1 MESCKQTCIHT
12 YVTCSAYLE
21 VRDRIT
27 CLAKLNTDWRRT
39 QTADPPQRP
48 SNQTRW
54 SRGFVWEKSTVLL
67 RQVGT
72 RTVGRLFSN
81 NALSLLVGWRELGIR
96 PIVKK
101 ISHQQ
106 SSSKILWKIFG
117 GGIWSTWSNGRKNKP
132 TVVLSCYLHQRRLRF
147 HRRYFVRLHDDAKA
161 TQLAFARFGENLT
174 HGPRKK
180 RYLVI
185 RITFR

>member
-1 MESCKQTCIHT
+1 MHT
-12 YVTCSAYLE
+12 YIRHLFRLPGSTGSHNLLSE
-21 VRDRIT
+21 VKYRLKENSDCRSPTATEQPNTVIQGL
-27 CLAKLNTDWRRT
+27 CLGKIYGAIETGRYTYGR
-39 QTADPPQRP
+39 QTIFQ
-48 SNQTRW
+48 QC
-54 SRGFVWEKSTVLL
+54 FV
-67 RQVGT
+67 
-72 RTVGRLFSN
+72 TVGW
-81 NALSLLVGWRELGIR
+81 VTGIGH
-96 PIVKK
+96 PAYSKK